1 MRFNPHAFK
10 RAETTIGPG
19 TATAAAMRADDD
31 QPTTISPQL
40 AAFIAAYGRLGANQ
54 VTIPEGSLAV
64 TLSLKFND
72 SAAQVDHFDYHA
84 PLGCPAFLV
93 LLAKKQAQTEHLAR
107 KALSACAELHAL
119 DWTWK
124 SEKYGGGHGN
134 YLISSPTELPAAI
147 REVLTVRTTFGG
159 QPVTRAFWEIQFAS
173 PWRGSALQL
182 WPHRHYGDHPPE
194 TDFSNGRHPDPDP
207 IHPSIYSS
215 NNPIVA
221 AWCLNDARRGVE
233 IHFTRR
239 PDDATLAPLR
249 ADRAWNYTGRTKCW
263 YARQTDATVAWA
275 KAFCEHFNNPPSPAG
290 AGEGGRRPDEGQRA
304 NLLAGVGDAPGRGSA
319 ARRADEGRVEKLAG
333 LNGVPSPVVSS
344 SVISSPIVPRLPAE
358 TSERRL
364 ERKIIRFTDTGH
376 EGIGS
381 SRGIVRDFNPAVG
394 TWTPVITIPTL
405 PAEGE
410 VLAITDLMRP
420 KVPSSDHC

>member
-10 RAETTIGPG
+10 RAETTNGPD

-40 AAFIAAYGRLGANQ
+40 AAFIAAYGRPGANQ

-84 PLGCPAFLV
+84 PLGCPAFVV
-93 LLAKKQAQTEHLAR
+93 LLVKKQAAKARFAQTEHLAR

-119 DWTWK
+119 DWNWK
-124 SEKYGGGHGN
+124 SEKYVGGHGN
-134 YLISSPTELPAAI
+134 YLISSPIELPAAI
-147 REVLTVRTTFGG
+147 REVLAVRTTFGG
-159 QPVTRAFWEIQFAS
+159 QSVTRAFWEIQFAS
-173 PWRGSALQL
+173 PWRGTALQL
-182 WPHRHYGDHPPE
+182 WPHKHYGAPTVESP
-194 TDFSNGRHPDPDP
+194 FSNGRDPGDRSP
-207 IHPSIYSS
+207 IT
-215 NNPIVA
+215 A
-221 AWCLNDARRGVE
+221 AWCLNEKLRGVE

-263 YARQTDATVAWA
+263 YARQTVATVAWA
-275 KAFCEHFNNPPSPAG
+275 KAFCEHFNGGPSLAG
-290 AGEGGRRPDEGQRA
+290 AGEG
-304 NLLAGVGDAPGRGSA
+304 
-319 ARRADEGRVEKLAG
+319 ARRADEGRVEKLAR
-333 LNGVPSPVVSS
+333 LNGIPSPVVSS

-358 TSERRL
+358 ASERRL

-381 SRGIVRDFNPAVG
+381 SRGIVREFNPAVG

-410 VLAITDLMRP
+410 VLAITDLVRP